1 MQENLRAIVRKSIEN
16 NEEVVKHAIHEVDN
30 PAITALTCSSDY
42 LRSLTKGIPMLLDHQ
57 VVILNGLDCR
67 DAVLESTSLTFTD
80 YATVITTSNKIAHRH
95 SVYIMQ
101 GRATCNTSPD
111 IAFGESN

>member
-42 LRSLTKGIPMLLDHQ
+42 LRSLTKGMLIFSQ
-57 VVILNGLDCR
+57 PPI
-67 DAVLESTSLTFTD
+67 F
-80 YATVITTSNKIAHRH
+80 I
-95 SVYIMQ
+95 
-101 GRATCNTSPD
+101 
-111 IAFGESN
+111 